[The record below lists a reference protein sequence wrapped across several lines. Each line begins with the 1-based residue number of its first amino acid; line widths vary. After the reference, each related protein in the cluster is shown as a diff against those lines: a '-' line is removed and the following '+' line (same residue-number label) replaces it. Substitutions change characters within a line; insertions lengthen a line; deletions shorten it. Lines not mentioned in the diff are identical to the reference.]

1 MNGFLVP
8 ANAKRGTLIFNIFRP
23 FDLIM
28 FGTGM
33 AVTLLL
39 LVLVDSNNTIMILL
53 SCLPVGVTGQYLI
66 IIMSYVLYKVYLDF
80 SQKEEIIYGEV
91 GVFMKN
97 SATTKNSSKYTEDWL
112 PIKSI
117 ANGAIILDNKQ
128 KVTGIKIK
136 PRNIFILDQGT
147 QDNTI
152 IALKNF
158 YNTIDFEFWL
168 ISADR
173 PVDLNNYLARLQL
186 LYNQTPNPA
195 VRKLINQDIDKA
207 NDFMNNNITD
217 TEYYILFK
225 DKNDDLI
232 QKRLRT
238 LITGLASA
246 GLEAKQ
252 VSNDDLRIILDNF
265 LNSGMTTNFGTVIA

>member
-1 MNGFLVP
+1 M
-8 ANAKRGTLIFNIFRP
+8 ANLEAKTK
-23 FDLIM
+23 
-28 FGTGM
+28 TK
-33 AVTLLL
+33 
-39 LVLVDSNNTIMILL
+39 SN
-53 SCLPVGVTGQYLI
+53 
-66 IIMSYVLYKVYLDF
+66 
-80 SQKEEIIYGEV
+80 
-91 GVFMKN
+91 
-97 SATTKNSSKYTEDWL
+97 SKYTEDWI
-112 PIKSI
+112 PIRNIS
-117 ANGAIILDNKQ
+117 NGMIVLENKK
-128 KVTGIKIK
+128 KVTGVKIR

-147 QDNTI
+147 QDNVL

-158 YNTIDFEFWL
+158 YNMIDFEFWL

-225 DKNDDLI
+225 EKNDDLI

-238 LITGLASA
+238 LITGLANS
-246 GLEAKQ
+246 GLEAVQ
-252 VSNDDLRIILDNF
+252 VSNDDLRVILDNF
-265 LNSGMTTNFGTVIA
+265 LNSGMTTNFGTVIS

>member
-1 MNGFLVP
+1 
-8 ANAKRGTLIFNIFRP
+8 
-23 FDLIM
+23 M
-28 FGTGM
+28 F
-33 AVTLLL
+33 
-39 LVLVDSNNTIMILL
+39 
-53 SCLPVGVTGQYLI
+53 
-66 IIMSYVLYKVYLDF
+66 YVLYKVYLDF
-80 SQKEEIIYGEV
+80 LQKEEIIYGEV
-91 GVFMKN
+91 GVSMKN

-117 ANGAIILDNKQ
+117 ANGAIILDNKL
-128 KVTGIKIK
+128 KVTGVKIK

-225 DKNDDLI
+225 EKNDDLI

-238 LITGLASA
+238 LIYCFLSLFLLKAH
-246 GLEAKQ
+246 
-252 VSNDDLRIILDNF
+252 VILLPYYQDIHLQF
-265 LNSGMTTNFGTVIA
+265 YQLLNVH

>member
-1 MNGFLVP
+1 
-8 ANAKRGTLIFNIFRP
+8 
-23 FDLIM
+23 
-28 FGTGM
+28 
-33 AVTLLL
+33 
-39 LVLVDSNNTIMILL
+39 
-53 SCLPVGVTGQYLI
+53 
-66 IIMSYVLYKVYLDF
+66 
-80 SQKEEIIYGEV
+80 
-91 GVFMKN
+91 MKN

-252 VSNDDLRIILDNF
+252 VFNDDLRIILDNF

>member
-1 MNGFLVP
+1 M
-8 ANAKRGTLIFNIFRP
+8 ANLEAMTKTK
-23 FDLIM
+23 
-28 FGTGM
+28 
-33 AVTLLL
+33 
-39 LVLVDSNNTIMILL
+39 SN
-53 SCLPVGVTGQYLI
+53 
-66 IIMSYVLYKVYLDF
+66 
-80 SQKEEIIYGEV
+80 
-91 GVFMKN
+91 
-97 SATTKNSSKYTEDWL
+97 SKYTEDWI
-112 PIKSI
+112 PIRNIS
-117 ANGAIILDNKQ
+117 NGMIVLDNKK
-128 KVTGIKIK
+128 KVTGVKIR
-136 PRNIFILDQGT
+136 PRNIFILEQGT
-147 QDNTI
+147 QDNVL

-158 YNTIDFEFWL
+158 YNMIDFEFWL

-225 DKNDDLI
+225 EKNDDLI

-238 LITGLASA
+238 LVTGLANA
-246 GLEAKQ
+246 GLESTQ

-265 LNSGMTTNFGTVIA
+265 LNSGMTTNFGTVIS

>member
-1 MNGFLVP
+1 MYF
-8 ANAKRGTLIFNIFRP
+8 
-23 FDLIM
+23 
-28 FGTGM
+28 
-33 AVTLLL
+33 
-39 LVLVDSNNTIMILL
+39 
-53 SCLPVGVTGQYLI
+53 
-66 IIMSYVLYKVYLDF
+66 VLYKVYLG
-80 SQKEEIIYGEV
+80 STMKEEIIYGEV
-91 GVFMKN
+91 GVFMANLEAK
-97 SATTKNSSKYTEDWL
+97 TKTKSNSKYTEDWI
-112 PIKSI
+112 PIRNIS
-117 ANGAIILDNKQ
+117 NGMIVLENKK
-128 KVTGIKIK
+128 KVTGVKIR

-147 QDNTI
+147 QDNVL

-158 YNTIDFEFWL
+158 YNMIDFEFWL

-225 DKNDDLI
+225 EKNDDLI

-238 LITGLASA
+238 LITGLANS
-246 GLEAKQ
+246 GLEAVQ
-252 VSNDDLRIILDNF
+252 VSNDDLRVILDNF

>member
-1 MNGFLVP
+1 M
-8 ANAKRGTLIFNIFRP
+8 T
-23 FDLIM
+23 DLQ
-28 FGTGM
+28 TT
-33 AVTLLL
+33 VK
-39 LVLVDSNNTIMILL
+39 NN
-53 SCLPVGVTGQYLI
+53 
-66 IIMSYVLYKVYLDF
+66 
-80 SQKEEIIYGEV
+80 
-91 GVFMKN
+91 
-97 SATTKNSSKYTEDWL
+97 SKYTEDWL
-112 PIKSI
+112 PIRNIS
-117 ANGAIILDNKQ
+117 NGMIVLENKK
-128 KVTGIKIK
+128 KVTGVKIR
-136 PRNIFILDQGT
+136 PRNIFILDQSS
-147 QDNTI
+147 QDSTL

-186 LYNQTPNPA
+186 LYNQTSNPA

-225 DKNDDLI
+225 EKNDDLI

-238 LITGLASA
+238 LITGLANS
-246 GLEAKQ
+246 GLEAVQ
-252 VSNDDLRIILDNF
+252 VSNDDLRVILDNF

>member
-1 MNGFLVP
+1 M
-8 ANAKRGTLIFNIFRP
+8 ANLEAKTK
-23 FDLIM
+23 
-28 FGTGM
+28 TK
-33 AVTLLL
+33 
-39 LVLVDSNNTIMILL
+39 SN
-53 SCLPVGVTGQYLI
+53 
-66 IIMSYVLYKVYLDF
+66 
-80 SQKEEIIYGEV
+80 
-91 GVFMKN
+91 
-97 SATTKNSSKYTEDWL
+97 SKYTEDWI
-112 PIKSI
+112 PIRNIS
-117 ANGAIILDNKQ
+117 NGMIILDNKK
-128 KVTGIKIK
+128 KVTGVKIR

-147 QDNTI
+147 QDNVL

-158 YNTIDFEFWL
+158 YNMIDFEFWL

-225 DKNDDLI
+225 EKNDDLI
-232 QKRLRT
+232 QKKLRT
-238 LITGLASA
+238 LMTGLANS
-246 GLEAKQ
+246 GLEASQ

-265 LNSGMTTNFGTVIA
+265 LNSGMTTNFGTVIS

>member
-1 MNGFLVP
+1 M
-8 ANAKRGTLIFNIFRP
+8 ANLEAMTKTK
-23 FDLIM
+23 
-28 FGTGM
+28 
-33 AVTLLL
+33 
-39 LVLVDSNNTIMILL
+39 SN
-53 SCLPVGVTGQYLI
+53 
-66 IIMSYVLYKVYLDF
+66 
-80 SQKEEIIYGEV
+80 
-91 GVFMKN
+91 
-97 SATTKNSSKYTEDWL
+97 SKYTEDWI
-112 PIKSI
+112 PIRNIS
-117 ANGAIILDNKQ
+117 NGMIVLDNKQ
-128 KVTGIKIK
+128 KVTGVKIR

-147 QDNTI
+147 QDNVL

-158 YNTIDFEFWL
+158 YNMIDFEFWL

-217 TEYYILFK
+217 TEYYIVFK
-225 DKNDDLI
+225 EKNDDLI

-238 LITGLASA
+238 LVTGLANA
-246 GLEAKQ
+246 GLEATQ

-265 LNSGMTTNFGTVIA
+265 LNSGMTTNFGTVIS

>member
-1 MNGFLVP
+1 M
-8 ANAKRGTLIFNIFRP
+8 ANL
-23 FDLIM
+23 
-28 FGTGM
+28 
-33 AVTLLL
+33 
-39 LVLVDSNNTIMILL
+39 
-53 SCLPVGVTGQYLI
+53 Q
-66 IIMSYVLYKVYLDF
+66 
-80 SQKEEIIYGEV
+80 
-91 GVFMKN
+91 
-97 SATTKNSSKYTEDWL
+97 ATTKTKSNSKYTEDWI
-112 PIKSI
+112 PIRNIS
-117 ANGAIILDNKQ
+117 NGMIVLENKK
-128 KVTGIKIK
+128 KVTGVKIR

-147 QDNTI
+147 QDNVL

-158 YNTIDFEFWL
+158 YNMIDFEFWL

-225 DKNDDLI
+225 EKNDDLI
-232 QKRLRT
+232 QKKLRT
-238 LITGLASA
+238 LVTGLANA
-246 GLEAKQ
+246 GLEATQ

-265 LNSGMTTNFGTVIA
+265 LNSGMTTNFGTVIS

>member
-1 MNGFLVP
+1 M
-8 ANAKRGTLIFNIFRP
+8 ANL
-23 FDLIM
+23 
-28 FGTGM
+28 
-33 AVTLLL
+33 
-39 LVLVDSNNTIMILL
+39 
-53 SCLPVGVTGQYLI
+53 Q
-66 IIMSYVLYKVYLDF
+66 
-80 SQKEEIIYGEV
+80 
-91 GVFMKN
+91 
-97 SATTKNSSKYTEDWL
+97 ATTKTKSNSKYTEDWI
-112 PIKSI
+112 PIRNIS
-117 ANGAIILDNKQ
+117 NGMIVLENKK
-128 KVTGIKIK
+128 KVTGVKIR

-147 QDNTI
+147 QDNVL

-158 YNTIDFEFWL
+158 YNMIDFEFWL

-225 DKNDDLI
+225 EKNDDLI

-238 LITGLASA
+238 LVTGLANA
-246 GLEAKQ
+246 GLEVTQ
-252 VSNDDLRIILDNF
+252 VSNDDLRILLDNF
-265 LNSGMTTNFGTVIA
+265 INSGMTTNFGTVIS

>member
-1 MNGFLVP
+1 
-8 ANAKRGTLIFNIFRP
+8 
-23 FDLIM
+23 
-28 FGTGM
+28 
-33 AVTLLL
+33 
-39 LVLVDSNNTIMILL
+39 
-53 SCLPVGVTGQYLI
+53 
-66 IIMSYVLYKVYLDF
+66 
-80 SQKEEIIYGEV
+80 
-91 GVFMKN
+91 MKN
-97 SATTKNSSKYTEDWL
+97 SQSMTSQKSSSKYTEDWL

-117 ANGAIILDNKQ
+117 ANGYILLDNKL
-128 KVTGIKIK
+128 KVTGVKIR
-136 PRNIFILDQGT
+136 PRNIFILDQVV
-147 QDNTI
+147 QDNTL

-207 NDFMNNNITD
+207 NTFMNNNITD

-225 DKNDDLI
+225 EKNDDLI

-238 LITGLASA
+238 LITGLANS

-252 VSNDDLRIILDNF
+252 VSNDDLRIIIDNF
-265 LNSGMTTNFGTVIA
+265 LNSGMTTNFGTVIS

>member
-1 MNGFLVP
+1 M
-8 ANAKRGTLIFNIFRP
+8 ANLEAKTK
-23 FDLIM
+23 
-28 FGTGM
+28 TK
-33 AVTLLL
+33 
-39 LVLVDSNNTIMILL
+39 SN
-53 SCLPVGVTGQYLI
+53 
-66 IIMSYVLYKVYLDF
+66 
-80 SQKEEIIYGEV
+80 
-91 GVFMKN
+91 
-97 SATTKNSSKYTEDWL
+97 SKYTEYWI
-112 PIKSI
+112 PIRNIS
-117 ANGAIILDNKQ
+117 NGMIVLDNKK
-128 KVTGIKIK
+128 KVTGVKIR
-136 PRNIFILDQGT
+136 PRNIFILEQGT
-147 QDNTI
+147 QDNVL

-158 YNTIDFEFWL
+158 YNMIDFEFWL

-225 DKNDDLI
+225 EKNDDLI

-238 LITGLASA
+238 LVTGLANA
-246 GLEAKQ
+246 GLEATQ

-265 LNSGMTTNFGTVIA
+265 LNSGMTTNFGTVIS

>member
-1 MNGFLVP
+1 
-8 ANAKRGTLIFNIFRP
+8 
-23 FDLIM
+23 M
-28 FGTGM
+28 F
-33 AVTLLL
+33 
-39 LVLVDSNNTIMILL
+39 
-53 SCLPVGVTGQYLI
+53 
-66 IIMSYVLYKVYLDF
+66 YVQFKAYLDF
-80 SQKEEIIYGEV
+80 IQKEEIIYGEV
-91 GVFMKN
+91 GVFMAN
-97 SATTKNSSKYTEDWL
+97 LETKTKTKSNSKYTEDWI
-112 PIKSI
+112 PIRNIS
-117 ANGAIILDNKQ
+117 NGMIVLDNKK
-128 KVTGIKIK
+128 KVTGVKIR

-147 QDNTI
+147 QDNVL

-158 YNTIDFEFWL
+158 YNMIDFEFWL

-225 DKNDDLI
+225 EKNDDLI

-238 LITGLASA
+238 LVTGLSNA
-246 GLEAKQ
+246 GLEATQ

-265 LNSGMTTNFGTVIA
+265 LNSGMTTNFGTVIS

>member
-1 MNGFLVP
+1 M
-8 ANAKRGTLIFNIFRP
+8 ANLEAKTK
-23 FDLIM
+23 
-28 FGTGM
+28 TK
-33 AVTLLL
+33 
-39 LVLVDSNNTIMILL
+39 SN
-53 SCLPVGVTGQYLI
+53 
-66 IIMSYVLYKVYLDF
+66 
-80 SQKEEIIYGEV
+80 
-91 GVFMKN
+91 
-97 SATTKNSSKYTEDWL
+97 SKYTEDWI
-112 PIKSI
+112 PIRNIS
-117 ANGAIILDNKQ
+117 NGMIVLDNKK
-128 KVTGIKIK
+128 KVTGVKIR

-147 QDNTI
+147 QDNVL

-158 YNTIDFEFWL
+158 YNMIDFEFWL

-225 DKNDDLI
+225 EKNDDLI

-238 LITGLASA
+238 LVTGLANA
-246 GLEAKQ
+246 ELEATQ

-265 LNSGMTTNFGTVIA
+265 LNSGMTTNFGTVIS

>member
-1 MNGFLVP
+1 M
-8 ANAKRGTLIFNIFRP
+8 ANLEAKTK
-23 FDLIM
+23 
-28 FGTGM
+28 TK
-33 AVTLLL
+33 
-39 LVLVDSNNTIMILL
+39 SN
-53 SCLPVGVTGQYLI
+53 
-66 IIMSYVLYKVYLDF
+66 
-80 SQKEEIIYGEV
+80 
-91 GVFMKN
+91 
-97 SATTKNSSKYTEDWL
+97 SKYTEDWI
-112 PIKSI
+112 PIRNIS
-117 ANGAIILDNKQ
+117 NGMIVLDNKK
-128 KVTGIKIK
+128 KVTGVKIR

-147 QDNTI
+147 QDNVL

-158 YNTIDFEFWL
+158 YNMIDFEFWL
-168 ISADR
+168 ISVDR

-225 DKNDDLI
+225 EKNDDLI

-238 LITGLASA
+238 LVTGLANA
-246 GLEAKQ
+246 GLEATQ

-265 LNSGMTTNFGTVIA
+265 LNSGMTTNFGTVIS

>member
-1 MNGFLVP
+1 MTNLQTTV
-8 ANAKRGTLIFNIFRP
+8 K
-23 FDLIM
+23 
-28 FGTGM
+28 
-33 AVTLLL
+33 
-39 LVLVDSNNTIMILL
+39 NN
-53 SCLPVGVTGQYLI
+53 
-66 IIMSYVLYKVYLDF
+66 
-80 SQKEEIIYGEV
+80 
-91 GVFMKN
+91 
-97 SATTKNSSKYTEDWL
+97 SKYTEDWL
-112 PIKSI
+112 PIRNIS
-117 ANGAIILDNKQ
+117 NGMIVLENKK
-128 KVTGIKIK
+128 KVTGVKIR
-136 PRNIFILDQGT
+136 PRNIFILDQSS
-147 QDNTI
+147 QDSTL

-186 LYNQTPNPA
+186 LYNQTSNPA

-225 DKNDDLI
+225 EKNDDLI

-238 LITGLASA
+238 LITGLANS
-246 GLEAKQ
+246 GLEAVQ
-252 VSNDDLRIILDNF
+252 VSHDDLRVILDNF

>member
-1 MNGFLVP
+1 M
-8 ANAKRGTLIFNIFRP
+8 ANLEAKTK
-23 FDLIM
+23 
-28 FGTGM
+28 TK
-33 AVTLLL
+33 
-39 LVLVDSNNTIMILL
+39 SN
-53 SCLPVGVTGQYLI
+53 
-66 IIMSYVLYKVYLDF
+66 
-80 SQKEEIIYGEV
+80 
-91 GVFMKN
+91 
-97 SATTKNSSKYTEDWL
+97 SKYTEDWI
-112 PIKSI
+112 PIRNIS
-117 ANGAIILDNKQ
+117 NGMIVLDNKK
-128 KVTGIKIK
+128 KVTGVKIR

-147 QDNTI
+147 QDNVL

-158 YNTIDFEFWL
+158 YNMIDFEFWL

-225 DKNDDLI
+225 EKNDDLI

-238 LITGLASA
+238 
-246 GLEAKQ
+246 
-252 VSNDDLRIILDNF
+252 
-265 LNSGMTTNFGTVIA
+265 